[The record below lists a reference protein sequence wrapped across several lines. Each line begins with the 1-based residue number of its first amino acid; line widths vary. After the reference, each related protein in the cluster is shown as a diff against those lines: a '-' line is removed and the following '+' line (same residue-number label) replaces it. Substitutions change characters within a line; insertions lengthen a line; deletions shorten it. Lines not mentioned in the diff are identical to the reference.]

1 MNYDSDCIVIGSGPA
16 GVSAAFPL
24 VESGLRVLM
33 LDGANG
39 ADADNGGSR
48 EPWKRMLGSGLEALL
63 PEDGLSPKLRTPA
76 ARQIVGG
83 FHRANDIRGE
93 GFVVT
98 GSQARGGLSRIWG
111 GFASEFDAK
120 DIEDWPVSIEDMRP
134 SYRTVTDRIGV
145 SGSGTDEMADF
156 FGRSGTILPPLP
168 VGASAAHLLKRYHPG
183 SQGPEF
189 ALGVARNAILT
200 LARGERRACNLG
212 KDCLWG
218 CDRGAVYDARF
229 DLDELKRS
237 NTFRLVDNAQ
247 AVGLAQVPGGWQ
259 VQTQDGRR
267 FTAPRVVIAAG
278 ALGTAA
284 LVIPLLPNATTELRL
299 LNNPVVAIPL
309 LAPGRLG
316 QSAAAE
322 GYSLAQLGYRLRY
335 GPASLD
341 YISGAVYEAEGLPIS
356 SFTARL
362 PFGRRAGTEFFNA
375 ISSALLVT
383 TAYFP
388 GAESDNR
395 LRWQRNGN
403 GISIAIRG
411 NVSAGLSTKVDEVI
425 HRLRRIWRKL
435 GALMLPGAAL
445 AEPGT
450 DVHLAGLFPM
460 GTHAPHGTS
469 ENGELIA
476 APGVFAVDGSVLP
489 NPAVEICDTDHH
501 GKCGPHWTAHRSKA
515 ANKLTVDHHDRAG
528 SDSAATCFF
537 DAHRHH
543 SRNR

>member
-1 MNYDSDCIVIGSGPA
+1 MNYDSDCIVVGSGPA
-16 GVSAAFPL
+16 GVSVTFPL

-33 LDGANG
+33 LDGASGAVVANG
-39 ADADNGGSR
+39 DSR
-48 EPWKRMLGSGLEALL
+48 EPWKRMFGSGLEALL

-76 ARQIVGG
+76 ARQIVGS
-83 FHRANDIRGE
+83 FHRAYDIRGE

-111 GFASEFDAK
+111 GFVCEFDAK
-120 DIEDWPVSIEDMRP
+120 DIEGWPVSIEDMLP

-145 SGSGTDEMADF
+145 SGSGTDEMTDF

-168 VGASAAHLLKRYHPG
+168 VGPSAAHLLKRYHPG

-189 ALGVARNAILT
+189 GLGVARNAILT
-200 LARGERRACNLG
+200 LARGRRSACDLR

-229 DLDELKRS
+229 DLDELKRW
-237 NTFRLVDNAQ
+237 NTFRLVDNAH
-247 AVGLAQVPGGWQ
+247 AVGLAQVLGGWQ
-259 VQTQDGRR
+259 VLIQDGRR
-267 FTAPRVVIAAG
+267 FAAPRVVIAAG
-278 ALGTAA
+278 TLGTAA

-299 LNNPVVAIPL
+299 LNNPVVAMPL

-316 QSAAAE
+316 RSVAAE

-341 YISGAVYEAEGLPIS
+341 YISGAVYEVEGLPTS

-388 GAESDNR
+388 GAESANR
-395 LRWQRNGN
+395 LRWQQTGN
-403 GISIAIRG
+403 AISIVIRG
-411 NVSAGLSTKVDEVI
+411 DVNAGLSTKVDEVI
-425 HRLRRIWRKL
+425 RRLRRTWWKL
-435 GALMLPGAAL
+435 GALMLPGASL

-450 DVHLAGLFPM
+450 DVHFAGLFPM

-469 ENGELIA
+469 ENGEFVAL
-476 APGVFAVDGSVLP
+476 PGVFAVDGSVLP
-489 NPAVEICDTDHH
+489 TLP
-501 GKCGPHWTAHRSKA
+501 SKYLTLTIM
-515 ANKLTVDHHDRAG
+515 ANADRIG
-528 SDSAATCFF
+528 
-537 DAHRHH
+537 RHIA
-543 SRNR
+543 RRQRTN